1 MSPSIALGLLAI
13 VCGLAAILRGI
24 RLFHIRLA
32 ERRAVERLYDLTTR
46 EAIQRRLNAPR
57 RLAA

>member
-13 VCGLAAILRGI
+13 VFGLAAILRGI

-32 ERRAVERLYDLTTR
+32 ERRAVERLYDLITK
-46 EAIQRRLNAPR
+46 EAVQRRLNAPR
-57 RLAA
+57 RLPA